1 VLATSPHDH
10 ILFLPPTAISGGRP
24 SDQRKLYLEYQRE
37 MLESINRFSSF
48 IFSKTLGILLKS
60 LIKISRIEPLYNA
73 AAG

>member
-1 VLATSPHDH
+1 
-10 ILFLPPTAISGGRP
+10 
-24 SDQRKLYLEYQRE
+24 